1 MEAKVRKSVPLT
13 SADRDHLERLRAPD
27 SAEREALSQVTG
39 IVLDSDASEAELLHA
54 LVLAGRA
61 AVTEQVMLT
70 GYAALAAAEDDDD
83 RAVRRAMR
91 ARAAALGD

>member
-1 MEAKVRKSVPLT
+1 M
-13 SADRDHLERLRAPD
+13 
-27 SAEREALSQVTG
+27 SQVAG
-39 IVLDSDASEAELLHA
+39 VVLDSDASEAELLHA